1 MSNQEHRGRGYPV
14 LSRLLQSPPAAAGA
28 LFDEHLQEFLLDTQC
43 EGLAPLSVGKLHR
56 MLMEF
61 VHWLSRQRQ
70 RKWSDAQSEDLRAY
84 LAGFVEA
91 SDSTAAARRWMLQR
105 LYRWAH
111 REELRPDN
119 PAFNFPRGPALPR
132 VPSYVPSVHQ
142 VERLLGAPD
151 TTTVLGV
158 RDRTVM
164 EVLYATGMRAAEIVG
179 LRMHQIDRKDRVI
192 QVLGKGSRE
201 RLVIYG
207 LQAADWLE
215 RYLAG
220 PRSVLIHQALGH
232 ARLTDAVFVNPSR
245 LLGMRYFHLRTLVRK
260 HAQQAGLPLVTPHVI
275 RHAFATHMQNCGMDL
290 RTLQMLLGHAHLS
303 TTTIYIRTRREALQE
318 LLEKHHPRGVHFARA
333 SPIQSGSDGSWRRW
347 HNVVPVAR

>member
-1 MSNQEHRGRGYPV
+1 MLG
-14 LSRLLQSPPAAAGA
+14 LLLQSPPARAGG

-61 VHWLSRQRQ
+61 VHWLSRQHQ
-70 RKWSDAQSEDLRAY
+70 RRWNDAQREDLRAY

-105 LYRWAH
+105 LYKWAQ
-111 REELRPDN
+111 REELRPDD
-119 PAFNFPRGPALPR
+119 PAIDFPRVSAVPR

-142 VERLLGAPD
+142 VERLLAAPD
-151 TTTVLGV
+151 TTTALGV

-179 LRMHQIDRKDRVI
+179 LRMHQVDRKDRVI
-192 QVLGKGSRE
+192 RVLGKGSRE

-207 LQAADWLE
+207 LQASDWLE

-220 PRSVLIHQALGH
+220 PRSVLIHHAFGH
-232 ARLTDAVFVNPSR
+232 ARPTDAVFVNPSR
-245 LLGMRYFHLRTLVRK
+245 LLGMRYFHLRSLVRT
-260 HAQQAGLPLVTPHVI
+260 HAQQAGLPLVTPHVL
-275 RHAFATHMQNCGMDL
+275 RHAFATHMQERGMDL

-318 LLEKHHPRGVHFARA
+318 LLEKHHPRGVHFAKTVAALETLGGPR
-333 SPIQSGSDGSWRRW
+333 RRW
-347 HNVVPVAR
+347 HNQLPAEG